1 MKTFTLDPDQTRRWH
16 KGDCIGYRCWC
27 DCPDA
32 EFMGRVKTRI
42 LDPRDFTTEWSRD
55 DKLLVRYKDRG
66 AGDMRDILHDH
77 ISGRWMARNR
87 YRLAKGLPTF

>member
-1 MKTFTLDPDQTRRWH
+1 
-16 KGDCIGYRCWC
+16 
-27 DCPDA
+27 
-32 EFMGRVKTRI
+32 MGRVKTRI

-55 DKLLVRYKDRG
+55 GRLLVRYKDRS

-87 YRLAKGLPTF
+87 YRLAKGLPTA